1 MAVIPILIIG
11 AGPTGSA
18 LAYGL
23 LRQGRQVRLLD
34 GGEVDFRASRANFGL
49 VWQQGKG
56 PGLPAYQELTA
67 RSVAMWPDFARELHD
82 LTGIDVEYEGRGGL
96 TFCLGEDGYAARIAA
111 LARLAA
117 ESPCK
122 ADDVEMVDRLALE
135 KMLPGIRLAPEVSGA
150 SFGHHDGHC
159 NPLLLLRA
167 LHAAILRLGGQITPR
182 NPVQRLDPEGAAIRV
197 TCAHETLLAE
207 HVIIAAGLGSA
218 PLARMAGLDVPLHPE
233 RGQLLVTEK
242 AAPLLPWPA
251 SGIRQTRNGSFM
263 LGVTKEEVGFDPST
277 TGAGAR
283 SLARQALRVMPG
295 LGDLAIVRQW
305 AGLRIMTQD
314 SYPVYA
320 RSDAMPGVSVAVCHS
335 AITLAAAHTGW
346 LAAQLLSDS
355 APSGLAPFH
364 HRRFDVSQTE

>member
-1 MAVIPILIIG
+1 MVVVPILIIG

-23 LRQGRQVRLLD
+23 LRQGLAVRLLD
-34 GGEVDFRASRANFGL
+34 GGEADFRASRANFGL
-49 VWQQGKG
+49 IWQQGKG
-56 PGLPAYQELTA
+56 PGMPAYQELTA
-67 RSVAMWPDFARELHD
+67 RSVALWPDFARDLQD
-82 LTGIDVEYEGRGGL
+82 LTGIDLEYEGRGGL
-96 TFCLGEDGYAARIAA
+96 TFCLGEEGFTARITA

-122 ADDVEMVDRLALE
+122 ADDVEMIDRPALE
-135 KMLPGIRLAPEVSGA
+135 RMLPGIRLAPAVSGA
-150 SFGHHDGHC
+150 SFGRHDGHC

-182 NPVQRLDPEGAAIRV
+182 NPVQRLDPEGGAIRV
-197 TCAHETLLAE
+197 TCARETILAE
-207 HVIIAAGLGSA
+207 RVIIAAGLGSA
-218 PLARMAGLDVPLHPE
+218 PLAAMAGLDVPLHPE

-242 AAPLLPWPA
+242 AAPILPFPA

-263 LGVTKEEVGFDPST
+263 LGVTKEEVGFDLTT

-283 SLARQALRVMPG
+283 ALARQAMAVMPG
-295 LGDLAIVRQW
+295 LGDLAITRQW
-305 AGLRIMTQD
+305 AGLRIMTLD

-320 RSDAMPGVSVAVCHS
+320 RSDTLPGVSVAVCHS
-335 AITLAAAHTGW
+335 AITLAAAHAGW
-346 LAAQLLSDS
+346 LAAQLLSAS
-355 APSGLAPFH
+355 TPGLAPFH